1 MNKYFLATAASV
13 ALTLAGCS
21 GSAKD
26 SASQTASAAAAA
38 ATDAGGSDSGASA
51 SLEGVKGRIPLYDSN
66 VTRKPGNVI
75 SGMYD
80 FETSDPPAQ
89 VAAWYK
95 AHVPAA
101 LAGKWSDPDPD
112 AAPEWV
118 YQAKLSDGAVNVTI
132 QPVVA
137 ANQAAYAPGTKSI
150 VAVIDR

>member
-1 MNKYFLATAASV
+1 MKTITLAVTLAV
-13 ALTLAGCS
+13 LAGCS
-21 GSAKD
+21 SSAKD
-26 SASQTASAAAAA
+26 SASQAGATAAAASAA
-38 ATDAGGSDSGASA
+38 DAGDSNAGASD

-66 VTRKPGNVI
+66 VTRKPAKVM
-75 SGMYD
+75 SGMYE

-112 AAPEWV
+112 AAPQWV
-118 YQAKLSDGAVNVTI
+118 YQAKLTDGAVNVTI
-132 QPVVA
+132 QPVES